1 MSDVCPV
8 CGCKTESFDFTS
20 FETDKSAAVS
30 VCGYCHKQLEA
41 LKGAEIA
48 DADALTKIQPKVRWL
63 DAALEKSVEERRA
76 PCAAMLNELRGK
88 FPQWLSEQAAVTQN
102 AGAPYSHPPAAAA
115 EAAQTPDAVS
125 SAKFAELEARLIKTE
140 KDLYNLKRGLLI
152 SSILEIVVP
161 VIIFLI
167 ASIVFFKSDLWHT
180 LQSLL
185 SEATGGFTIF

>member
-8 CGCKTESFDFTS
+8 CGCKTESFDFINY
-20 FETDKSAAVS
+20 EADKGLSVS
-30 VCGYCHKQLEA
+30 VCGYCHKQLDA

-63 DAALEKSVEERRA
+63 DAALEKSVEERGA
-76 PCAAMLNELRGK
+76 PCANMLVALRGR
-88 FPQWLSEQAAVTQN
+88 FPQWLSEQTAVIQN

-115 EAAQTPDAVS
+115 EAPDTVP
-125 SAKFAELEARLIKTE
+125 SAKIAELEARLTKMEKTFH
-140 KDLYNLKRGLLI
+140 NFKRGLLI
-152 SSILEIVVP
+152 STILEIAIPVVVF
-161 VIIFLI
+161 VIT
-167 ASIVFFKSDLWHT
+167 AIVFFKSDMWHT